1 MKLERI
7 EELEQKIIAW
17 LKVMADP
24 KYSDGEG
31 LAKIPQE
38 VPDEYISDGEMLDDI
53 VDILE
58 QHGMSI
64 DKAASE
70 LAKEGTTFVK
80 FTYEGIFYHGYSGH
94 VPNSVIAQGEREV
107 RVWLCHHGEDIGYD
121 YDAFENEQFEI
132 GEEE

>member
-24 KYSDGEG
+24 KHSDGDG
-31 LAKIPQE
+31 LADVPQS
-38 VPDEYISDGEMLDDI
+38 VPDEYKSDGEMLDDI
-53 VDILE
+53 VEILE

-64 DKAASE
+64 DEAASE

-107 RVWLCHHGEDIGYD
+107 RFWLCENGEPMEYD

-132 GEEE
+132 GDEE